1 MQIEG
6 THGVDPLGI
15 REGAK
20 NLARADQ
27 AGPGA
32 GKAAAGPVSESE
44 GFEPYVRGTAEAP
57 EVRAE
62 AVSEAKR
69 LLASGGLDTPEGA
82 ARAAERLLRDGI

>member
-44 GFEPYVRGTAEAP
+44 GFEPYVRGAVERRRCGQRRCRRP
-57 EVRAE
+57 SGCWPRA
-62 AVSEAKR
+62 VWTRPRVPPGPRRGS
-69 LLASGGLDTPEGA
+69 
-82 ARAAERLLRDGI
+82 